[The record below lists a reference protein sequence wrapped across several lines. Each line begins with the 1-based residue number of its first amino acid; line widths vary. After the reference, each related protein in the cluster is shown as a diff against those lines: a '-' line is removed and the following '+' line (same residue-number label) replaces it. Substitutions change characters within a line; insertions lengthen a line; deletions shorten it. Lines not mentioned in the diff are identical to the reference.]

1 MPTLY
6 KKTDRKPIPEGAE
19 ILTRK
24 GVRHARWTDKRGRT
38 RTEPLADDGTA
49 VLVERGYWV
58 FDYQGPDGWV
68 KGNKGYTD
76 KEATVALA
84 QRLERDAARTKQG
97 LTPTV
102 DPARAQTHYSEAL
115 DSWLDRLR
123 HDNLDDTYVSNMRR
137 LVTKMAKGCGWA
149 TLASIRADRAAAWLL
164 DIKRNGVPDKD
175 GVRKAKPPSD
185 RTVDQYLEERP
196 GVSQVVCGVRLSP
209 RRPVSV
215 GQEGTK
221 AEAGE
226 APSGLLAR
234 RAPGPAER
242 RRHPRA
248 RVPDRRADRAPQGR
262 TAPAPVA
269 RLPARTGHALH
280 RAPPR
285 SE

>member
-1 MPTLY
+1 M
-6 KKTDRKPIPEGAE
+6 
-19 ILTRK
+19 
-24 GVRHARWTDKRGRT
+24 
-38 RTEPLADDGTA
+38 
-49 VLVERGYWV
+49 LVERGYWV

-76 KEATVALA
+76 KEATVGLA

-137 LVTKMAKGCGWA
+137 LVTKMAKGCGWV
-149 TLASIRADRAAAWLL
+149 TLASIRADRAAACF
-164 DIKRNGVPDKD
+164 DIKRHGVPDKD
-175 GVRKAKPPSD
+175 GLRKPRPPSD
-185 RTVDQYLEERP
+185 RTADQYLRCP

-209 RRPVSV
+209 RGPVSL

-226 APSGLLAR
+226 APSASSR
-234 RAPGPAER
+234 DE
-242 RRHPRA
+242 
-248 RVPDRRADRAPQGR
+248 V
-262 TAPAPVA
+262 
-269 RLPARTGHALH
+269 
-280 RAPPR
+280 RAPPTLPAPAGPCTG
-285 SE
+285 SPC